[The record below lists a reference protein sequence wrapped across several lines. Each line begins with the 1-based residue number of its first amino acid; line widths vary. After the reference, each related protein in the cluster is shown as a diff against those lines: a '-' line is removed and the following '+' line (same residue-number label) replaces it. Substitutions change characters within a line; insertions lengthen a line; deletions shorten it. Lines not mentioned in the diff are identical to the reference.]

1 MYLYNIDNRYEV
13 NPTHNSR
20 KDPDLIINSK
30 NFNLEHIADSGQ
42 CFRMNRMETGRYGLI
57 AYDRYIELT
66 QLEENRIE
74 LSCTEEEY
82 NLVWKDYFDMDY
94 DYSHIITGLTEGD
107 DEFLKNAVQFG
118 GGLRILRQEVFETLI
133 SFIISQRKNIP
144 AIKNCIEQLCRLYGE
159 KITDRRFSNQI
170 FYTFPSPEKLAGAQ
184 RNDLRQAGLGYRD
197 EYVLNTARAV
207 SQGDINL
214 GQLKELDREVALSQ
228 LLSLSGVGIKVA
240 NCVSLYGLH
249 HIEAFPIDVW
259 IARIL
264 KEIYHDNFNLELYSG
279 YAGIVQQYMFYYMR
293 SMRSLK

>member
-1 MYLYNIDNRYEV
+1 M
-13 NPTHNSR
+13 
-20 KDPDLIINSK
+20 IINSK

-144 AIKNCIEQLCRLYGE
+144 AIKKCIEQLCRLYGE
-159 KITDRRFSNQI
+159 KITDQRFPNQI

-207 SQGDINL
+207 SRGDINL
-214 GQLKELDREVALSQ
+214 GQLKELDREEALSQ
-228 LLSLSGVGIKVA
+228 LLNLSGVGIKVA

-293 SMRSLK
+293 SMPSLK